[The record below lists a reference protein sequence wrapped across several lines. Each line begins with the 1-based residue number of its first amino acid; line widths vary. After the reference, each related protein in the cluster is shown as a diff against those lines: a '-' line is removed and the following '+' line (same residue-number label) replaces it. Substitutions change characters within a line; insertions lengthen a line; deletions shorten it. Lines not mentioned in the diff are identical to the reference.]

1 MIHDPI
7 TTEVVRHAL
16 ETIAEE
22 MGTSL
27 RRTAMSVVI
36 KDLRDY
42 SCAVF
47 DPKGHLLACT
57 MDIPSLMASMAPALQ
72 AIVAKWTD
80 DIGPGD
86 VFITNHPYL
95 GCAHTSDV
103 NIFVPAF
110 GADGSLVGF
119 AGAAAHHADWG
130 GRVAGTAA
138 YDSRSV
144 FQEGVIL
151 AALKLVEAGR
161 ANAAIMDII
170 RENVRHPAQNMGD
183 LRAQIA
189 AATAGASRMA
199 GLAGRHGPEGLRA
212 IFDGLV
218 SYTARRTRAE
228 LAALPDGT
236 WSAEGAID
244 DDGITPGN
252 RVTFRVDVTVKG
264 DAITFDFSR
273 GDRQMPGGM
282 NIPWSSLRSAVQ
294 YALTCILPQDIPVN
308 EGVMDAVTIVAPVG
322 GAVNPAHPAA
332 VSDRH
337 IACERLC
344 DVLVSAMGQIAPH
357 RTSAGWCVGFPVFIC
372 ETRSPKTRDA
382 SVLLGIIA
390 GGAGA
395 HEGADGASGID
406 VHLSNCAITP
416 AEAIEANYTLRID
429 RYELIRDSGGA
440 GRHRG
445 GLGIRADYR
454 NLSDRPMDV
463 QTEVEQSAADSAP
476 WPLDGGRPGTTCAV
490 AMIADGAERPLPS
503 KGYFTIPP
511 GGVVSMR
518 AGGGGGAGDP
528 LARPEEVVMADLAA
542 GYISEEAARTIY
554 RVDPATGRRPRTA
567 AA

>member
-1 MIHDPI
+1 MTHDPI

-16 ETIAEE
+16 ETIAAE

-27 RRTAMSVVI
+27 RRTALSVVI

-42 SCAVF
+42 ACAVF
-47 DPKGHLLACT
+47 DARGRLLACT

-72 AIVAKWTD
+72 AVLSKWGND
-80 DIGPGD
+80 VSPGD

-103 NIFVPAF
+103 NIFVPSF
-110 GADGSLVGF
+110 GVDGSLVGF

-130 GRVAGTAA
+130 GRVPGTAA
-138 YDSRSV
+138 YDSRSL

-161 ANAAIMDII
+161 TNAAIMDII
-170 RENVRHPAQNMGD
+170 RENVRHPSQNLGD

-189 AATAGASRMA
+189 AASAGAGRMESLSA
-199 GLAGRHGPEGLRA
+199 RHGPEGLKG
-212 IFDGLV
+212 IFEGLV

-228 LAALPDGT
+228 LASLPDGT

-244 DDGITPGN
+244 DDGITPGR
-252 RVTFRVDVTVKG
+252 RVTYRMDVTILG

-273 GDRQMPGGM
+273 GDPQMPGGM

-308 EGVMDAVTIVAPVG
+308 EGVMDAVSIVAPVG

-344 DVLVSAMGQIAPH
+344 DVLVSAMGQIVPDRA
-357 RTSAGWCVGFPVFIC
+357 SAGWCVGFPVFIC
-372 ETRSPKTRDA
+372 ETRSPKTGDA

-395 HEGADGASGID
+395 YPEGDGASGID
-406 VHLSNCAITP
+406 VHLSNCQITP

-440 GRHRG
+440 GRARG

-454 NLSDRPMDV
+454 NLSDRAMEV
-463 QTEVEQSAADSAP
+463 QTEVEQSAPDSPP
-476 WPLDGGRPGTTCAV
+476 WPLDGGRAGTSCSV
-490 AMIADGAERPLPS
+490 VILEDGIERQLPS
-503 KGYFTIPP
+503 KGYFTIPA

-518 AGGGGGAGDP
+518 AGGGGGVGDP
-528 LARPEEVVMADLAA
+528 LTRPEAAVMDDLKA
-542 GYISEEAARTIY
+542 GLISEDAARALY
-554 RVDPATGRRPRTA
+554 GVDPATGLRGQRA
-567 AA
+567 AP